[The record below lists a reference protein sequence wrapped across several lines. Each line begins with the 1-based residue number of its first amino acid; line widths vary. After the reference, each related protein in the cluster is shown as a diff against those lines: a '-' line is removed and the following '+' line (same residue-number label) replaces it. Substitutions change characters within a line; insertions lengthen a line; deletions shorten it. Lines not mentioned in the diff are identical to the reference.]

1 MASAHKRLVDAGYV
15 DKNMLVQPDDDND
28 EEQTKV
34 TTSKLFS
41 RNFYTKD
48 CKNYKYV

>member
-34 TTSKLFS
+34 
-41 RNFYTKD
+41 N
-48 CKNYKYV
+48 KNNKKINKQ

>member
-34 TTSKLFS
+34 LFNPSYEQKLS
-41 RNFYTKD
+41 YNFTF
-48 CKNYKYV
+48 N